1 MLKNIQNALKT
12 RHDAQLTELGLH
24 HAAKVLPRFFG
35 GGDPAWPPWS
45 TADAF
50 LAKFT
55 AWRQVPACFAHPA
68 IIMYEKN
75 DVLATGMFFLGLQG
89 LVLSS

>member
-24 HAAKVLPRFFG
+24 HAAKVLPRLFG

-50 LAKFT
+50 LAQFT
-55 AWRQVPACFAHPA
+55 AWRQVPASFAHPA
-68 IIMYEKN
+68 IIMYEKTMS
-75 DVLATGMFFLGLQG
+75 LLPGCSF
-89 LVLSS
+89 